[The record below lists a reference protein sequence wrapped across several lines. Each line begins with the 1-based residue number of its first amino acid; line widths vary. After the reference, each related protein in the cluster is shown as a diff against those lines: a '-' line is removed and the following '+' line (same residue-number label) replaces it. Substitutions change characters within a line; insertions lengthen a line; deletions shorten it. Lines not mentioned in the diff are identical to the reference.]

1 MRHNLFSWLVSASTL
16 AHAFEYWAV
25 LKYTRNEH
33 VGDSERT
40 RLNTLVTRLLLNDN
54 KKLEF

>member
-40 RLNTLVTRLLLNDN
+40 RPDLQ
-54 KKLEF
+54 KKFSDFDLQ